1 MSKLLHVICEELSG
15 LQINLLL
22 ADLTLKFI
30 PAFVGG
36 RLRVKILRIAGFRI
50 GEKSVIMGKPR
61 FIGSGNFVKNLK
73 VGRLAFVNVDC
84 FFDLAAPIMIGE
96 NVSIGPQAM
105 FITGAHEIGDE
116 DNRCGGLE
124 PRPIIIGDGVWLGAR
139 CIVLPGVSIGRG
151 AVVAAGA
158 IVTKDVPAN
167 TMVAG
172 VPARVM
178 KSLPLDDLPA
188 STNVNGRHIRF

>member
-73 VGRLAFVNVDC
+73 VGRLAFVNIDC

-188 STNVNGRHIRF
+188 STNVNGRHIRL